1 MFTEFRKS
9 LVDGRSRSVGY
20 VHKRPKAWPT
30 YGNLL
35 CKTVGESPIVFREIQ
50 VRSCGSSYAQVC
62 TQFIQGNVPID
73 PDRLCAW
80 DEKIGIFGGRLEL
93 STWLSPAVD
102 NSINRWRI
110 RGLRFIPATTM
121 RRILGPITL

>member
-1 MFTEFRKS
+1 MQELFATDPDLHESTLPMFTEFRKS
-9 LVDGRSRSVGY
+9 LVDGCSRSVGY
-20 VHKRPKAWPT
+20 VHKRLKAWPT

-73 PDRLCAW
+73 PIDCVP
-80 DEKIGIFGGRLEL
+80 G
-93 STWLSPAVD
+93 
-102 NSINRWRI
+102 
-110 RGLRFIPATTM
+110 M
-121 RRILGPITL
+121 RR